1 MPLRGDRLRAL
12 REHQKYSQAGLAERL
27 GLGVRQIHR
36 YENNLS
42 DPPASIVARIARE
55 LEVTTDYLLGLSD
68 TPKPTLGEDDLS
80 PDEARLLA
88 AYRLGEIREALQL
101 LAAGPQVSDQPV
113 VAPRKQAANS

>member
-12 REHQKYSQAGLAERL
+12 REHLKYSQAGLAERL

-68 TPKPTLGEDDLS
+68 TPKPTLSEDDLS
-80 PDEARLLA
+80 ADEARLLA

-113 VAPRKQAANS
+113 VASRKQAANS